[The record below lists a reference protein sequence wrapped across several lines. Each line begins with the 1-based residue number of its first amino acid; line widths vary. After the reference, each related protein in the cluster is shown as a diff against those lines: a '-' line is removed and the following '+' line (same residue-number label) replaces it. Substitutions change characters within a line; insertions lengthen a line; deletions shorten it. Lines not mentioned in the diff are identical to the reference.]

1 MEVTIDKKEI
11 KRSANFVESSFGIQ
25 ASSRA
30 FQILSSSLYSRKEE
44 AIVRELCTNASDAHV
59 VAGIPEK
66 PIKVVVPTLFES
78 RFIVKDYGNGIDP
91 EEFQKIYTT
100 YFYSTKTETNTQTGC
115 FGLGSKSPFAYTN
128 QFSVENCHN
137 GKKYVYQCF
146 KNELGE
152 PAVALLGTSDTTD
165 TGIKVSFYVKP
176 HEVYPF
182 EAACMR
188 VLQWFDVAPDINID
202 VTNFAKS
209 EEIFRVPTSDCSLS
223 GFSTWQVGFRIRMG
237 QVVYPVSTDSAR
249 NYRFTTRQFCVNAPI
264 GSVDITPSRES
275 LEMTNKTKEFIE
287 LCYLKIEEKIK
298 KEIEDILNSDL
309 TKFEKYRK
317 INENE
322 SDYGS
327 LRPAEFVNEFARIY
341 TSKTVGYTRYEK
353 SSWRKSLTSSRW
365 DAPVYQNTCIVIKDK
380 KTGVQKRIAHL
391 LSTKI
396 LAVRHAMV
404 FAEED
409 KPYLYSLGF
418 EDDDFINLS
427 SVAVPSTPSNQ
438 SCNRKKTN
446 CCKVDVTGYKNKKI
460 GAFLDKSENDGFYI
474 MDSQF
479 ENFSHFRR
487 AVEDLKEEVYV
498 FTDHQYKFLKMSDRN
513 FKHIGDHYKDIVLEN
528 KDNIAKVLHA
538 DNVKDSKMRMIKA
551 VAEITTSDNA
561 LKNLVEKY
569 STPVDEKKVATLE
582 LAASIMESHDY
593 ELYDSIRIE
602 LRQLEDEFRLEMTK
616 VWENYPMAKLVV
628 DKFSSYDIINEVR
641 QVAEYVDLIETTK
654 GTQK

>member
-1 MEVTIDKKEI
+1 MQITIDKKDI

-25 ASSRA
+25 ASSKA
-30 FQILSSSLYSRKEE
+30 FQILSSALYSRKEE

-59 VAGIPEK
+59 AAGIPEK
-66 PIKVVVPTLFES
+66 PIKVVVPSAFEP
-78 RFIVKDYGNGIDP
+78 RFIVKDWGKGIDP

-115 FGLGSKSPFAYTN
+115 FGLGSKSPFAYTD
-128 QFSVENCHN
+128 QFSVENCYN

-165 TGIKVSFYVKP
+165 TGIKVSFHVKP
-176 HEVYPF
+176 HEVYLF

-188 VLQWFDVAPDINID
+188 VLQWFDVAPEINID
-202 VTNFAKS
+202 VTNLAKS
-209 EEIFRVPTSDCSLS
+209 EEIFRVPEVSN
-223 GFSTWQVGFRIRMG
+223 WQIAFRIRMG
-237 QVVYPVSTDSAR
+237 QVVYTVPNDMLNPKRFSTLR
-249 NYRFTTRQFCVNAPI
+249 YVVNAPI

-287 LCYLKIEEKIK
+287 SSYLKIEESIK

-317 INENE
+317 INEND

-327 LRPAEFVNEFARIY
+327 LRPAEFEKEFARID
-341 TSKTVGYTRYEK
+341 TDKTVGYTRYEK
-353 SSWRKSLTSSRW
+353 SSWRKSLTSSKW
-365 DAPVYQNTCIVIKDK
+365 DAPVYARTCIIIKDK
-380 KTGVQKRIAHL
+380 KTGVQNRVAYL
-391 LSTKI
+391 LSTKVP
-396 LAVRHAMV
+396 AMRHAMV

-418 EDDDFINLS
+418 EDRDFINLS
-427 SVAVPSTPSNQ
+427 SITVPSTPSNQ
-438 SCNRKKTN
+438 SYNRKKTN
-446 CCKVDVTGYKNKKI
+446 CCRANVTGYKNKKI
-460 GAFLDKSENDGFYI
+460 GAFLDKTENDGFYI
-474 MDSQF
+474 MEDQF
-479 ENFSHFRR
+479 DNFSHLRR
-487 AVEDLKEEVYV
+487 AIENLDEEVYV
-498 FTDHQYKFLKMSDRN
+498 FTENQYKFLKISDRN

-528 KDNIAKVLHA
+528 RDKIAKALHA
-538 DNVKDSKMRMIKA
+538 DNVKDSKMRMAKA

-561 LKNLVEKY
+561 LKSFVEKY
-569 STPVDEKKVATLE
+569 STPVDEKEVATLE

-602 LRQLEDEFRLEMTK
+602 LRQLEEEFKLEMAK
-616 VWENYPMAKLVV
+616 VWENYPMAKLVL
-628 DKFSSYDIINEVR
+628 DKFSNYDIINEVR
-641 QVAEYVDLIETTK
+641 QIAEYVDLVETMK
-654 GTQK
+654 GNQK

>member
-1 MEVTIDKKEI
+1 MQITIDKKDI

-25 ASSRA
+25 ASSKA

-59 VAGIPEK
+59 AAGIPEK
-66 PIKVVVPTLFES
+66 PIKVVVPTAFEP
-78 RFIVKDYGNGIDP
+78 RFIVKDWGKGIDP

-115 FGLGSKSPFAYTN
+115 FGLGSKSPFAYTD
-128 QFSVENCHN
+128 QFSVENCYN

-165 TGIKVSFYVKP
+165 TGIKVSFHVKP
-176 HEVYPF
+176 HEVYLF

-188 VLQWFDVAPDINID
+188 VLQWFDVAPEINID
-202 VTNFAKS
+202 VTNLAKS
-209 EEIFRVPTSDCSLS
+209 EEIFRIPEVSN
-223 GFSTWQVGFRIRMG
+223 WQIGFRIRMG
-237 QVVYPVSTDSAR
+237 QVIYPVSNDML
-249 NYRFTTRQFCVNAPI
+249 NPKRFSTLRYVVNAPI

-287 LCYLKIEEKIK
+287 SCYLKIEESIK

-322 SDYGS
+322 SDYGN
-327 LRPAEFVNEFARIY
+327 LRPAEFVKEFTRVDAD
-341 TSKTVGYTRYEK
+341 KTVGYTRYEK
-353 SSWRKSLTSSRW
+353 SSWRKSLTSSKW
-365 DAPVYQNTCIVIKDK
+365 DAPVYNNTCIVIKDK
-380 KTGVQKRIAHL
+380 KTGVQKRVAYL
-391 LSTKI
+391 LSTK
-396 LAVRHAMV
+396 AAAMRHAMV

-418 EDDDFINLS
+418 EDGDFINLS
-427 SVAVPSTPSNQ
+427 SITVPSTPSNQ
-438 SCNRKKTN
+438 SYNRKKTN
-446 CCKVDVTGYKNKKI
+446 CCTLDVIGYGIKKK
-460 GAFLDKSENDGFYI
+460 GVFLDPSVNDGIYI
-474 MDSQF
+474 MENQF
-479 ENFSHFRR
+479 ENFSHLRR
-487 AVEDLKEEVYV
+487 GIENLNEEVYV
-498 FTDHQYKFLKMSDRN
+498 FTDNQYKFLKISDKS
-513 FKHIGDHYKDIVLEN
+513 FKHIGEHYREIVLKN
-528 KDNIAKVLHA
+528 RDNIAKILHA
-538 DNVKDSKMRMIKA
+538 DNVKDSKMKVVKA

-561 LKNLVEKY
+561 IKDIVKKY
-569 STPVDEKKVATLE
+569 STPVDEKEVATLE
-582 LAASIMESHDY
+582 LAASMMESYDY
-593 ELYDSIRIE
+593 ELYDSIRTE
-602 LRQLEDEFRLEMTK
+602 LRKLDDEFRSEMAK
-616 VWENYPMAKLVV
+616 VWENYPMAKLVL

-641 QVAEYVDLIETTK
+641 QVAEYVDLIENTK

>member
-1 MEVTIDKKEI
+1 MQVTIDKKDI

-25 ASSRA
+25 ASSKA
-30 FQILSSSLYSRKEE
+30 FQILSSALYSRKEE

-59 VAGIPEK
+59 AAGIPEK
-66 PIKVVVPTLFES
+66 PIKVVVPSPFEP
-78 RFIVKDYGNGIDP
+78 RFIVKDWGKGIDP

-115 FGLGSKSPFAYTN
+115 FGLGSKSPFAYTD
-128 QFSVENCHN
+128 QFSVENCYN

-165 TGIKVSFYVKP
+165 TGIKVSFHVKP
-176 HEVYPF
+176 HEVYLF

-202 VTNFAKS
+202 VTNLAKS
-209 EEIFRVPTSDCSLS
+209 EEIFRVPEVSN
-223 GFSTWQVGFRIRMG
+223 WQIGFRIRMG
-237 QVVYPVSTDSAR
+237 QVIYPVSNDTL
-249 NYRFTTRQFCVNAPI
+249 NPKRFSTLKYVVNAPI

-287 LCYLKIEEKIK
+287 LCYLKIEENIK
-298 KEIEDILNSDL
+298 KEIEDVLNSDL

-327 LRPAEFVNEFARIY
+327 LRPAEFAKEFARIG
-341 TSKTVGYTRYEK
+341 TDKTVGYTRYEK
-353 SSWRKSLTSSRW
+353 SSWRKSLSSSRW
-365 DAPVYQNTCIVIKDK
+365 DAPIYSNTCIVIKDK
-380 KTGVQKRIAHL
+380 KTGVQKRIAYL
-391 LSTKI
+391 LSTKV
-396 LAVRHAMV
+396 AAMRHAMV

-418 EDDDFINLS
+418 EDRDFINLS
-427 SVAVPSTPSNQ
+427 SINVPSTPSNQ
-438 SCNRKKTN
+438 SYNRKKTN
-446 CCKVDVTGYKNKKI
+446 CCKVDITGYKNKKI
-460 GAFLDKSENDGFYI
+460 GAFLDKTENDGFYI
-474 MDSQF
+474 MEDQF

-487 AVEDLKEEVYV
+487 AVENLDEEVYV
-498 FTDHQYKFLKMSDRN
+498 FTDNQYKFLKISDRN

-528 KDNIAKVLHA
+528 RDKIAKVLHA
-538 DNVKDSKMRMIKA
+538 DNVKDSKMRMAKA

-561 LKNLVEKY
+561 LKSFVEKY
-569 STPVDEKKVATLE
+569 STPVDEKEVATLE

-602 LRQLEDEFRLEMTK
+602 LRQLEEEFRLEMAK
-616 VWENYPMAKLVV
+616 VWESYPMAQLVL

-641 QVAEYVDLIETTK
+641 QVAKYVDLIENMK